1 MRDVLTDPNKSEDE
15 KFAVWRDA
23 MSPQLSDQ
31 EVRDLMTTA
40 LQRMQDFSKPKVRAK
55 KEKAVGEEAAGVG
68 IVTKQNS
75 TADVGPGT
83 LRKNLKAFNLTK

>member
-1 MRDVLTDPNKSEDE
+1 MNDQE
-15 KFAVWRDA
+15 KFDIWRDA
-23 MSPQLSDQ
+23 MSPELSDQ
-31 EVRDLMTTA
+31 EVRDLMSTA
-40 LQRMQDFSKPKVRAK
+40 LQRMQDFSKPKPRATK
-55 KEKAVGEEAAGVG
+55 KKDMATAEEAAGVG